1 MSDKKLKEEQKTQ
14 KEGTDHQVI
23 VIKKT
28 EPKQMKLNAYSNKI
42 YIKKETSDCVKVT
55 FPTKYAG
62 VLIE

>member
-1 MSDKKLKEEQKTQ
+1 
-14 KEGTDHQVI
+14 
-23 VIKKT
+23 
-28 EPKQMKLNAYSNKI
+28 MKLNAYSNKI